1 MVNLYQK
8 TMKTPAI
15 RSEQTQ
21 KYFDRLERERFY
33 GVIEVHFENGR
44 IYRVRKLQNI
54 MGEELERLT
63 NS

>member
-1 MVNLYQK
+1 
-8 TMKTPAI
+8 MKTLAI
-15 RSEQTQ
+15 SSERTQ
-21 KYFDRLERERFY
+21 RLFDRLEQEKFY
-33 GVIEVHFENGR
+33 GVVEVHFENGK